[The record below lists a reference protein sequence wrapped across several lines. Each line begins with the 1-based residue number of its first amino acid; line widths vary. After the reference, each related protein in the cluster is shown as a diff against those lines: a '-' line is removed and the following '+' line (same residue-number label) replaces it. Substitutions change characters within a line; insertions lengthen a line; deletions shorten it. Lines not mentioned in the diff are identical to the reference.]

1 MDGRPNK
8 YKTFMDSIEFDDES
22 LLDDEESD
30 ENRKLD
36 QESVFTQGET
46 RDFLRFLRSIKYDH
60 RQVPDGKEGSP
71 VTVNVSVVVSNVRS
85 VSEITMDYALEIF
98 YREAWRDPRLK
109 YSKKKFKNKTSLSL
123 HESYSNFLWH
133 PDTFVPNAIASKNPR
148 KQSVTHRSL
157 LRLNP
162 DGRILFS
169 RRLSLILSCG
179 MDLTLFPF
187 DTQVCKLGIESYGH
201 TADQVSYAWS
211 DGDITALQLNKVSLP
226 DFRIEKAFVTSR
238 VEKYAT
244 GDYSRLYVCFVFSR
258 AAGFCFLQ
266 LIVPST
272 AGHSLNPSQSLPSI
286 LDPSQSLPSILDP
299 SPSVVIT
306 SWVCLW
312 MENET
317 SFQDMISI
325 ILTITFLLFSYNEVM
340 PRVSYLKAMDVW
352 LGVCFII
359 VFFSLIKLALLKYM
373 QQKLRKD
380 SLFYDLRHLSTR
392 RKCVVQNWVVTSGAL
407 PPPVKAV
414 SNGFGTKSHVLI
426 SRNNRV
432 CTDRFVRAF
441 HWSTQI
447 LFILTFVLFCLFFFF
462 GYQNIHQPE
471 MDQDCNVE
479 IAQFFAEI
487 R

>member
-1 MDGRPNK
+1 HPFTLLPLFLSIICKIETRPNK
-8 YKTFMDSIEFDDES
+8 YKTFMDSIEFDDEA
-22 LLDDEESD
+22 LLDDEES
-30 ENRKLD
+30 EKNSKFD

-60 RQVPDGKEGSP
+60 RQVPDGKNGSP

-148 KQSVTHRSL
+148 KQSISHRSL

-201 TADQVSYAWS
+201 TADQVSYTWS

-272 AGHSLNPSQSLPSI
+272 A
-286 LDPSQSLPSILDP
+286 
-299 SPSVVIT
+299 VVIT

-380 SLFYDLRHLSTR
+380 S
-392 RKCVVQNWVVTSGAL
+392 GAL
-407 PPPVKAV
+407 PPPVQTV
-414 SNGFGTKSHVLI
+414 SNGFGSKSHVLV

-441 HWSTQI
+441 HWSTSV

-471 MDQDCNVE
+471 LDADCNVE
-479 IAQFFAEI
+479 IAEFFAEI